1 MDDLKVHYYLKN
13 KKYKE
18 LEGYL
23 ESSISY
29 EKVKEDIYLEL
40 LALLKYKN
48 RRLEESKIIFE
59 KIENYKDRDKKEK
72 LFNEESIYS
81 NYKKLLDS
89 LKNNDNENSHKYID
103 KLINLGEA
111 NLINLKRR
119 LYIKDKKYIKAMLC
133 R

>member
-1 MDDLKVHYYLKN
+1 MDDLKIHYYLKN

-29 EKVKEDIYLEL
+29 EKIKEDIYLEL

-48 RRLEESKIIFE
+48 KRLEESKVIFE
-59 KIENYKDRDKKEK
+59 KIEDKKGKDRKEK

-89 LKNNDNENSHKYID
+89 LKNNNNKTSYKYID
-103 KLINLGEA
+103 ELISLGEID
-111 NLINLKRR
+111 LIHLKRK
-119 LYIKDKKYIKAMLC
+119 LYIKDRRYIKAILC
-133 R
+133 K